1 MNTLPNIRFF
11 AVSDIGRRRKYNEDS
26 YAVYDSSAVGP
37 GLNKMGYLFG
47 VADGIGGHAC
57 GDVASKMACRELGSF
72 FSAASGEWTPEKC
85 SKRMETLILAIDS
98 LVRRRAAEDPACADM
113 GTTLSALLVWG
124 GFGIAGHV
132 GDSRIYRLRGH
143 RLRQL
148 TTDHTFVQEMIE
160 EGELT
165 EDAAADHPLRSVL
178 TRAVG
183 TPEPLETPEIKLLEI
198 KPGDRF
204 LLASDGL
211 HDMVAFADIKI
222 ILTRPGGPQTSAQD
236 LLTAALKNGGKDN
249 VTVIVVD
256 I

>member
-1 MNTLPNIRFF
+1 
-11 AVSDIGRRRKYNEDS
+11 
-26 YAVYDSSAVGP
+26 
-37 GLNKMGYLFG
+37 
-47 VADGIGGHAC
+47 
-57 GDVASKMACRELGSF
+57 
-72 FSAASGEWTPEKC
+72 
-85 SKRMETLILAIDS
+85 
-98 LVRRRAAEDPACADM
+98 
-113 GTTLSALLVWG
+113 
-124 GFGIAGHV
+124 
-132 GDSRIYRLRGH
+132 
-143 RLRQL
+143 
-148 TTDHTFVQEMIE
+148 
-160 EGELT
+160 
-165 EDAAADHPLRSVL
+165 L